1 MLTAVKEPITVEQ
14 SQQVAGNGVAKPTN
28 GLHLRRFSLDEFQ
41 HLVEL
46 GIFGEDERI
55 ELLDGLLVEMSPI
68 NPRHALC
75 VDKLNRLFNHLLYD
89 KAWIRVQSPIVLEGT
104 DSQPQPDLTA
114 AVVQPEAYEV
124 RHVTAPEVLLLV
136 EVADSSLHGDQTD
149 KLKLYAA
156 AGISE
161 YWIVNL
167 VDNQL
172 EVYQEPYFSA
182 AGEGA
187 YKRKRTYS
195 HGETVAPQSFPE
207 CEVALTDILPK
218 GS

>member
-1 MLTAVKEPITVEQ
+1 MKEPIAVEQ
-14 SQQVAGNGVAKPTN
+14 PQQVAVNGVRQSIS
-28 GLHLRRFSLDEFQ
+28 GVHLRRFSLTEFQ

-68 NPRHALC
+68 NPRHAEC
-75 VDKLNRLFNHLLYD
+75 VDNLNETFTVLLHR
-89 KAWIRVQSPIVLEGT
+89 KARVRVQSPITLEGQS
-104 DSQPQPDLTA
+104 SQPQPGVSVAVRRAEGYGERHMNA
-114 AVVQPEAYEV
+114 AEIF
-124 RHVTAPEVLLLV
+124 LLI
-136 EVADSSLHGDQTD
+136 EVADSSLNSDQTD

-156 AGISE
+156 AGIPE

-182 AGEGA
+182 TGEGA

-195 HGETVAPQSFPE
+195 REETVAPQSFPE